1 MTSDEILLALRLV
14 AMGRPAHDEVKRLAE
29 FLAVKPA
36 DVGPDAEPLA
46 IWHTPETA
54 PSMDLERVY
63 TIGTDE
69 SRPVVT
75 VDDVL
80 KVTKPKRAKK
90 AD

>member
-1 MTSDEILLALRLV
+1 MTSDEILLAFRLI

-29 FLAVKPA
+29 FMAEKPA
-36 DVGPDAEPLA
+36 DAEPLA

-54 PSMDLERVY
+54 PAVDLERVY
-63 TIGTDE
+63 TIGADE

-80 KVTKPKRAKK
+80 NVAKPKRTKK